1 MPPKLGEEYN
11 ASLYLVHEDGS
22 YTKLVDIK
30 DFDIGA
36 SEPPDGAGS
45 LMAEMNVQS
54 AGSGYS
60 EQESGNSGT
69 ESRYSDTL
77 LNDSMNAEF
86 SLTMKTPLT
95 RKQKC
100 VLLGLSTKRDIRR
113 AMRLAERMRRQE
125 VKAGW
130 ERPCSW
136 LTLAAMEI
144 GARNSL
150 KKTDNTVKENVKYE

>member
-11 ASLYLVHEDGS
+11 AGLYLVHEDGS

-45 LMAEMNVQS
+45 LMAEMNVQNVE
-54 AGSGYS
+54 SGYPA
-60 EQESGNSGT
+60 QESRHSGT
-69 ESRYSDTL
+69 ESRYSGAF
-77 LNDSMNAEF
+77 LNNSMNAEF
-86 SLTMKTPLT
+86 SLTMKTPFT

-100 VLLGLSTKRDIRR
+100 VLLGLTTERDIRR
-113 AMRLAERMRRQE
+113 AMRLAERMRRQA
-125 VKAGW
+125 VKDGW
-130 ERPCSW
+130 GRPCSW

-150 KKTDNTVKENVKYE
+150 KKTDNMIKENEKYE

>member
-36 SEPPDGAGS
+36 SEPPNGAGS
-45 LMAEMNVQS
+45 LMAEMNVQNVES
-54 AGSGYS
+54 RYS
-60 EQESGNSGT
+60 EPESGNSGT
-69 ESRYSDTL
+69 KSRYSDVF

-86 SLTMKTPLT
+86 SLTMKTPFT
-95 RKQKC
+95 RRQKC
-100 VLLGLSTKRDIRR
+100 VLLGLTTKRDIRR
-113 AMRLAERMRRQE
+113 AMRLAEKMRRQA
-125 VKAGW
+125 VRDGW
-130 ERPCSW
+130 GRPCSW

-144 GARNSL
+144 GVRNSL
-150 KKTDNTVKENVKYE
+150 KKTDNTIKENVKYE

>member
-30 DFDIGA
+30 DFNIGT

-45 LMAEMNVQS
+45 LMAEMNIQNTES
-54 AGSGYS
+54 RYS
-60 EQESGNSGT
+60 EPESRNSGT
-69 ESRYSDTL
+69 ESRYSGTF

-100 VLLGLSTKRDIRR
+100 VLLGLATERDIRR
-113 AMRLAERMRRQE
+113 AMRLAEKMRRQA
-125 VKAGW
+125 VKVGW
-130 ERPCSW
+130 GRPCSW

-150 KKTDNTVKENVKYE
+150 KKTDNTIKENVKYE

>member
-22 YTKLVDIK
+22 YTKLVDIE

-45 LMAEMNVQS
+45 LMAEMNVQNV
-54 AGSGYS
+54 
-60 EQESGNSGT
+60 ESGNSGT
-69 ESRYSDTL
+69 ESRYSGTF

-86 SLTMKTPLT
+86 SLTMKTPFT

-100 VLLGLSTKRDIRR
+100 VLIGLTTERDIRR
-113 AMRLAERMRRQE
+113 AMRLAEKMRRQA
-125 VKAGW
+125 VKDGW
-130 ERPCSW
+130 GRPCSW

-150 KKTDNTVKENVKYE
+150 KKTDNTIKENGKYE

>member
-45 LMAEMNVQS
+45 LMAEMDVQNVE
-54 AGSGYS
+54 SGYS
-60 EQESGNSGT
+60 DQESGNSGT
-69 ESRYSDTL
+69 ESRYSYAL

-86 SLTMKTPLT
+86 SLTMKTPFT

-113 AMRLAERMRRQE
+113 AMRLAERMRRQA
-125 VKAGW
+125 VKDGW
-130 ERPCSW
+130 GRPCSW

-144 GARNSL
+144 GAKNSL
-150 KKTDNTVKENVKYE
+150 KKTDNTIKENGKYE